1 LATSTDNVGIGIDN
15 PGHKLDVNG
24 DINISSGTLK
34 VGGTPA
40 VFSNWSVDGSDIYRP
55 SGNVG
60 VGTNAPVA
68 KLNIQ
73 GTSKGAPPTSGSDG
87 TSNGIFRLRDNF
99 NVTLDIGTL
108 GASPWTT
115 WLQVADSNGMGVEY
129 PLALQPNGG
138 NVGIGTSSP
147 SAKLDV
153 RGNIIGEGIA
163 YNHKF
168 YGGFSGNSSNSST
181 TYTDAASITYT
192 PLDRDGAGFYIVC
205 EAWFDWGAAGYF
217 TDDFRVAI
225 RNSGNTEL
233 DYMTPKFINQGG
245 GGARYGHRNLL
256 GYVTVNPGNA
266 NTQTF
271 KLSHKRSSGDDAN
284 YVFRATLKFKVYQ
297 ILI

>member
-1 LATSTDNVGIGIDN
+1 VGIG
-15 PGHKLDVNG
+15 GVLQ
-24 DINISSGTLK
+24 
-34 VGGTPA
+34 PA
-40 VFSNWSVDGSDIYRP
+40 E
-55 SGNVG
+55 
-60 VGTNAPVA
+60 
-68 KLNIQ
+68 
-73 GTSKGAPPTSGSDG
+73 
-87 TSNGIFRLRDNF
+87 
-99 NVTLDIGTL
+99 TLDILGTL
-108 GASPWTT
+108 RIGKPNGPLLTDADGMLTIDSRSNPSFNYGNESVCLQTTIDGRTLAQGANYGSEDRC
-115 WLQVADSNGMGVEY
+115 V
-129 PLALQPNGG
+129 LALQPDFGY
-138 NVGIGTSSP
+138 VGIGTSSP
-147 SAKLDV
+147 IAKLDV
-153 RGNIIGEGIA
+153 HGNIIGEGIA

-181 TYTDAASITYT
+181 TYTDAESITYT

-225 RNSGNTEL
+225 RSGDNSEL

-284 YVFRATLKFKVYQ
+284 YVFKATLKFKVYQ